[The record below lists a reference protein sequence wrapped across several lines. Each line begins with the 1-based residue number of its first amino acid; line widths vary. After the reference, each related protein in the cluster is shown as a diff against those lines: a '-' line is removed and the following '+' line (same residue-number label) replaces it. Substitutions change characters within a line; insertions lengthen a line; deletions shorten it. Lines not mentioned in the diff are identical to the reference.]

1 MSGCRPLVFALTLAM
16 LCGTAAA
23 ADNAASDH
31 AAAVQTATI
40 SPGTVITMSNWQQF
54 RDFMPEGMIALFEGK
69 YFWKMPAGAQIEVG
83 PTVIHPLPKNYLA
96 MTEKY
101 AQQVRIK
108 ELPTGGLTLEN
119 YHGGI
124 PFPNA
129 AEPHKGWKLLA
140 NFWYRYIPYLVV
152 DSYGTGCAVDSA
164 GNTNCQVYVGV
175 KRQLAYNSDSEAPP
189 EPAGPDA
196 RYFTEWFMTLEPEQ
210 DRYTAY
216 LTVNYADPERPE
228 ATYVF
233 LPSLRR
239 YQPIS
244 TAARCAESGGLDQT
258 YEDFHNGLDTNLT
271 ELDVENMGHRKIL
284 ALVDVTPPS
293 APFPGDL
300 LMPLAFP
307 TAKWGK
313 WQLRDVDVIGLKKV
327 PSKTASYCYGKR
339 VIYADSAYAFP
350 LWEDMWDTKGSPW
363 KFAALF
369 PLSVDVPGVGPV
381 DTAALDVELW
391 WDIQRNHTTFVS
403 EPAQGRAYYING
415 QAPKEYRDDARYTT
429 PAGLNL
435 IMR

>member
-1 MSGCRPLVFALTLAM
+1 MKHTSSAIAVIMAVIALRVAVD
-16 LCGTAAA
+16 A
-23 ADNAASDH
+23 ADNATDRDSTAASYS
-31 AAAVQTATI
+31 I
-40 SPGTVITMSNWQQF
+40 PSGTTITMANWQQYKQ
-54 RDFMPEGMIALFEGK
+54 FMPDGMIALFEGK
-69 YFWKMPAGAQIEVG
+69 YFWKMPAGVQIEVG
-83 PTVIHPLPKNYLA
+83 PTVTRPLPKNYLA
-96 MTEKY
+96 ATEKY

-108 ELPTGGLTLEN
+108 ELPNAGLTLEN

-124 PFPNA
+124 PFPNP

-140 NFWYRYIPYLVV
+140 NLWYRYIPYLVV

-164 GNTNCQVYVGV
+164 GNSNCQVYLGV
-175 KRQLAYNSDSEAPP
+175 KRQLAYNTDSDAPP

-228 ATYVF
+228 ASYVF

-244 TAARCAESGGLDQT
+244 NAARCAESGGLDQT
-258 YEDFHNGLDTNLT
+258 FEDFHNGLDTNLT
-271 ELDVENMGHRKIL
+271 EMEVGDMGHRKML

-293 APFPGDL
+293 SPFPGDL

-307 TAKWGK
+307 TPKWGK
-313 WQLRDVDVIGLKKV
+313 WQLRDVDVLALKKI
-327 PSKTASYCYGKR
+327 PSKAASYCYGKR

-350 LWEDMWDTKGSPW
+350 LWEDMWDVKGNPW

-369 PLSVDVPGVGPV
+369 PLAVDVPGVGPV
-381 DTAALDVELW
+381 DTAALDVEVW
-391 WDIQRNHTTFVS
+391 WDIQRNHATFVS
-403 EPAQGRAYYING
+403 EPAEGRAYYINDE
-415 QAPKEYRDDARYTT
+415 APKEYHDDARYTT